1 MAVFLRR
8 LFRGRHAVSR
18 HRPAPV
24 PPPITHLDLLRAL
37 GCDE

>member
-1 MAVFLRR
+1 MTLFLRR
-8 LFRGRHAVSR
+8 LFRGRRAVPR
-18 HRPAPV
+18 NRPAPV